1 MEFCACLHLIRNLT
15 NYLMKSKNYSCI
27 MVTMKMMI
35 TALVITISTQ
45 LHAQHVYVVSG
56 TVTTAEDKQPLPGAN
71 IYLKSLSSV
80 GTFSDSKG
88 EFEFPRLLQ
97 KGDTLVF
104 SFLGLKTTEY
114 GVPDQPVTSLVIEM
128 EADLIQMVDEI
139 LVEGDESSRVALLP
153 KRVRKQK
160 NNR

>member
-1 MEFCACLHLIRNLT
+1 MPASHKKLYQHIMKTSYNFPTQAHGLKMILILF
-15 NYLMKSKNYSCI
+15 
-27 MVTMKMMI
+27 VVF
-35 TALVITISTQ
+35 ASTQ
-45 LHAQHVYVVSG
+45 IRAQNFNVIKG
-56 TVTTAEDKQPLPGAN
+56 TVKTAEDKQPLPGAN

-80 GTFSDSKG
+80 GTFSDGKG

-128 EADLIQMVDEI
+128 EFDAIQMVDEI
-139 LVEGDESSRVALLP
+139 LVETNETQAAVLP
-153 KRVRKQK
+153 TRARKQK
-160 NNR
+160 IHR

>member
-1 MEFCACLHLIRNLT
+1 
-15 NYLMKSKNYSCI
+15 MKSKHYTSSTNMYFTLKVV
-27 MVTMKMMI
+27 MVSLI
-35 TALVITISTQ
+35 VLFVSAQVNAQSHQVIK
-45 LHAQHVYVVSG
+45 G
-56 TVTTAEDKQPLPGAN
+56 TVKTSEDNQPLPGAN

-139 LVEGDESSRVALLP
+139 LVEDDESSRVALLP